1 MSQNGLTVKNLQH
14 FQGHNIIGVN
24 ANRGDSIL
32 DLVILDFD
40 FIKITWVGM
49 KS

>member
-1 MSQNGLTVKNLQH
+1 MSQNGLTFKNLQH
-14 FQGHNIIGVN
+14 F
-24 ANRGDSIL
+24 GDSIL